1 MTKLAFV
8 FPGQGSQK
16 VGMLQD
22 AREAC
27 ADLFAEASSVLG
39 YDYGIWLKMVLKTS

>member
-1 MTKLAFV
+1 MTKLAIV

-27 ADLFAEASSVLG
+27 TDLFAEASSVLAMT
-39 YDYGIWLKMVLKTS
+39 YGIWLKMVLKPS